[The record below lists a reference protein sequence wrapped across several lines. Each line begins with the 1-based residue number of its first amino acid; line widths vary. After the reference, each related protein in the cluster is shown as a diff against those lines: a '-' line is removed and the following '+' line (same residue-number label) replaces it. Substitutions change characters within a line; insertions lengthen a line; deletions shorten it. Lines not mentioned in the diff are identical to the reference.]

1 MPFDNH
7 KNFAKTTVAT
17 APSPA
22 TTGLS
27 LVVAAGEGA
36 NLPTGTFNV
45 VVWPDGDSPTIAN
58 AEVCRATRTVDTLA
72 IVRQQ
77 EGSPARTIVV
87 GDQVCAAL
95 TARSLTDIETSA
107 GGGNWELI
115 AARAMS
121 SQTVEDFIG
130 LSGYS
135 EILVMAKA
143 VTKGT
148 TGTLNVRVSTDNGST
163 FLAASGDY
171 VNIAPSTGVEG
182 ADFGLTI
189 QDTNATAARSGWT
202 LIHGFNLAGTV
213 KFAYNAP
220 TATFP
225 SAYITTTTALNA
237 IRVYAPTALGGGP
250 SATMPAGTIY
260 VLGKR

>member
-1 MPFDNH
+1 MAFDPH

-36 NLPTGTFNV
+36 RLPVGTFNA
-45 VVWPDGDSPTIAN
+45 VVWPTGVEPTQAN
-58 AEVCRATRTVDTLA
+58 AEIVRATRTVDTLA

-77 EGSPARTIVV
+77 ESTPARTIVV
-87 GDQVCAAL
+87 GDQLCAAL
-95 TARSLTDIETSA
+95 TAKSLTDIEASA
-107 GGGNWELI
+107 TGGNWELV
-115 AARAMS
+115 AARAMTG
-121 SQTVEDFIG
+121 QTAEDFVN

-135 EILVMAKA
+135 EILILAKA

-171 VNIAPSTGVEG
+171 VNIAPSTGVEANDVG
-182 ADFGLTI
+182 ITI

-202 LIHGFNLAGTV
+202 LLHGFNLAGTI

-225 SAYITTTTALNA
+225 SGYITTTTALNA
-237 IRVYAPTALGGGP
+237 VRVYAPTALGGGP